1 MTTPITFTDRTTCG
15 IRRIEARTDHA
26 VIATA
31 YYAGGWV
38 VDSGHPPNAINAVD
52 YAHAMYLL
60 DTLAR
65 LHGSGVAELRRGR
78 AVVA

>member
-1 MTTPITFTDRTTCG
+1 MTITFTDRTTCG
-15 IRRIEARTDHA
+15 IRRIEAHTAHG

-31 YYAGGWV
+31 YYAGSWV
-38 VDSGHPPNAINAVD
+38 VDSDHLPNAINAVD
-52 YAHAMYLL
+52 YAHAVYLL

-65 LHGSGVAELRRGR
+65 LHGSGVAELGRGR

>member
-1 MTTPITFTDRTTCG
+1 MTITFTDRTTCG

-38 VDSGHPPNAINAVD
+38 VDSDHLPNPINAVD
-52 YAHAMYLL
+52 CAHAVILL

-65 LHGSGVAELRRGR
+65 LHGSRVAELLRGR